1 MSILFFSNILFGLF
15 LTIAAETNHLY
26 LSMSLKI
33 KADIN

>member
-1 MSILFFSNILFGLF
+1 MSILFFSNILFG